1 VCLTCCSR
9 ESMVRINQICHR
21 NGIKF
26 FSGDVFGFHG
36 YMFADLGHHEFV
48 EEKPKV
54 SKGSSGMED
63 GPEAKRA
70 RRDPAETTMVK
81 KRLEFCRLREALAVE
96 WRGEGAAL
104 ALRRTAPDYFLLQ

>member
-81 KRLEFCRLREALAVE
+81 K
-96 WRGEGAAL
+96 
-104 ALRRTAPDYFLLQ
+104 